1 MNTLV
6 ALVVFV
12 RISFGEGEGDGDDLL
27 LGVITWVLGIFF
39 VLFSF
44 GFCLE
49 SLPDEVVVW

>member
-39 VLFSF
+39 VFFSF
-44 GFCLE
+44 GSCLG
-49 SLPDEVVVW
+49 SLRVKVVVW